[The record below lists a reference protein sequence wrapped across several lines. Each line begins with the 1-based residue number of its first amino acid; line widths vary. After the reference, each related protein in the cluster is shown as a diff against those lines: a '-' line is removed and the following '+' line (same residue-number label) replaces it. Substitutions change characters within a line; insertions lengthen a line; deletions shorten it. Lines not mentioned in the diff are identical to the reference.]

1 MCSSKVTHV
10 GAASLETKILYLLA
24 TADIVCLHSK
34 LIGNSKNEAC
44 KDYMKRILQ
53 RTLNLQM
60 SIFPH
65 VQINVLLIMK
75 QGLQEKIN

>member
-1 MCSSKVTHV
+1 MGT
-10 GAASLETKILYLLA
+10 
-24 TADIVCLHSK
+24 
-34 LIGNSKNEAC
+34 SKNEVC
-44 KDYMKRILQ
+44 KGYMKGILQ

-75 QGLQEKIN
+75 QGLQEKTNWCDIFKFECECAV